1 MFRIDAL
8 SSATRRVIAGG
19 FGAALLLAG
28 TGAGARADQIVV
40 LKTTD
45 APAPLMEFA
54 RQQFRKEAE
63 AFGREPP
70 GMFTLEK
77 SVWKGEAVVDG
88 APERFF
94 VLHTAWNCGTDGCD
108 FHVFRKQG
116 NEWRQILYGPAN
128 PDNRPHVP
136 GWYVHVLDEKD
147 DGYSRI
153 CVGYLY
159 EWNGTRYDIAEKG
172 LPPPPNDPYYDE
184 IDDAVRCH

>member
-1 MFRIDAL
+1 MFRIDTF
-8 SSATRRVIAGG
+8 SVVTRRIIAGG

-45 APAPLMEFA
+45 APLPLMEFA

-63 AFGREPP
+63 TSERGLPET
-70 GMFTLEK
+70 FTIEK
-77 SVWKGEAVVDG
+77 NVWKGEAVVDG

-94 VLHTAWNCGTDGCD
+94 IFVSSISCGTIGCA

-116 NEWRQILYGPAN
+116 NEWRQILDDTAN
-128 PDNRPHVP
+128 PDNRPDVP

-147 DGYSRI
+147 ERYSRI